1 MIRVILPPPL
11 RVLTH
16 IDGEVKL
23 EIKGQATQRS
33 VIDAL
38 EASYPMLSGTI
49 RDHNT
54 QKRRAFLRFYAC
66 QEDLSNEPPDT
77 PLPKPVQNGEEPF
90 LVIAAVA
97 GG

>member
-16 IDGEVKL
+16 IDGEVRL

-49 RDHNT
+49 RDHTT

-77 PLPKPVQNGEEPF
+77 PLPKPVQTGEEPF

>member
-1 MIRVILPPPL
+1 MIRVILPPHL
-11 RVLTH
+11 RVLAK

-49 RDHNT
+49 RDHST
-54 QKRRAFLRFYAC
+54 QNRRAFLRFYAC
-66 QEDLSNEPPDT
+66 QEDLSNESPDT
-77 PLPKPVQNGEEPF
+77 PLPRPVQTGEEPF

>member
-1 MIRVILPPPL
+1 MIRVILPPHL
-11 RVLTH
+11 RVLAQ
-16 IDGEVKL
+16 IDGEVEL

-49 RDHNT
+49 RDHT
-54 QKRRAFLRFYAC
+54 TKKRRAFLRFYAC
-66 QEDLSNEPPDT
+66 QEDLSNESPDT
-77 PLPKPVQNGEEPF
+77 LLPKSVQTGEEPF